1 MNKLVWRG
9 ETVNGKYLG
18 EVALLTDLS
27 PVVHCET
34 FVDGHWRLWSY
45 IGEREQV
52 IQQGQAPSLAE
63 AQQVCEQ
70 TALAVQGLSTSPPIQ
85 PHMQPMP
92 MMPPMYMHQ
101 YPPMFNQQSTQVA
114 YEEVVSSMSLQEL
127 RFKFR
132 RWAISLTMIGG
143 VFLSIW
149 YSMMLK
155 PISTISLLLV
165 LASIVWGAQSLI
177 KSFKRQKVAV
187 STPTMDEGIT
197 IFPSPQILQPSQLSA
212 PSFMPQQMQSIPI
225 QTVPQL
231 PMPNMQ
237 NMHTEQTNFYN
248 PQLQMQNY
256 SRSNG

>member
-18 EVALLTDLS
+18 EVAILTELS

-45 IGEREQV
+45 VGEKEQV
-52 IQQGQAPSLAE
+52 IQQGKAPSLVD
-63 AQQVCEQ
+63 AQYVCEQ
-70 TALAVQGLSTSPPIQ
+70 TALAMQGLQASPPPMPVMQ
-85 PHMQPMP
+85 QPMP
-92 MMPPMYMHQ
+92 MPNMYQ
-101 YPPMFNQQSTQVA
+101 YPPITPQMV
-114 YEEVVSSMSLQEL
+114 YEEVEPSLSLEEL
-127 RFKFR
+127 RYKFR

-155 PISTISLLLV
+155 PLSTISFLLV
-165 LASIVWGAQSLI
+165 LASIVWGARSLI
-177 KSFKRQKVAV
+177 RSFKHTKVSMPRPV
-187 STPTMDEGIT
+187 VNEDIT
-197 IFPSPQILQPSQLSA
+197 IFPSPQILQSGQFSP
-212 PSFMPQQMQSIPI
+212 PSFGLHQMQAAPIQAMPQLPI
-225 QTVPQL
+225 QTA
-231 PMPNMQ
+231 
-237 NMHTEQTNFYN
+237 QTNFYN